1 MGKKLLIGL
10 GVAGVAFYAS
20 KKLSGKYLEKAA
32 SKLDDIVAEGQET
45 ALKYREYFL
54 DEDDKLEK
62 LNKKVLQAKDLVD
75 KDSVTEALSNLK
87 SSTSNLKD
95 KLMEKEDS
103 LDNDE
108 DLQDDIVIDQ
118 RSAFGKMKEK
128 AELENPTVVFYPDGT
143 SETK

>member
-1 MGKKLLIGL
+1 M
-10 GVAGVAFYAS
+10 
-20 KKLSGKYLEKAA
+20 
-32 SKLDDIVAEGQET
+32 
-45 ALKYREYFL
+45 
-54 DEDDKLEK
+54 
-62 LNKKVLQAKDLVD
+62 VD

>member
-1 MGKKLLIGL
+1 M
-10 GVAGVAFYAS
+10 
-20 KKLSGKYLEKAA
+20 
-32 SKLDDIVAEGQET
+32 DDIVAECQET
-45 ALKYREYFL
+45 ALKYREYLLDYL

-118 RSAFGKMKEK
+118 RSAFGKMKE
-128 AELENPTVVFYPDGT
+128 
-143 SETK
+143 

>member
-45 ALKYREYFL
+45 ALKYREYLLDYL

-62 LNKKVLQAKDLVD
+62 LNKKVLQA

-118 RSAFGKMKEK
+118 RSAFEKMKEK

>member
-45 ALKYREYFL
+45 ALKYREYLLDYL

-62 LNKKVLQAKDLVD
+62 LNNLINIRDISMQFLDLRLQYHP
-75 KDSVTEALSNLK
+75 
-87 SSTSNLKD
+87 
-95 KLMEKEDS
+95 
-103 LDNDE
+103 
-108 DLQDDIVIDQ
+108 I
-118 RSAFGKMKEK
+118 
-128 AELENPTVVFYPDGT
+128 
-143 SETK
+143 